1 MPLNQR
7 VILLTGATGGIGQAL
22 AKVLANAGHTLILS
36 ARSEEKLKQL
46 KDNLPGR
53 SIISTVRADLTL
65 PADLDNLA
73 QAAAQNGVDTLI
85 NLSGANQFALL
96 ENTEAAA
103 LTNMV
108 QLNLLAPMQL
118 TRLLL
123 PHLRKTPHGMIVN
136 VGSVFGTIGYPGY
149 TAYCASKF
157 GLRGFTEA
165 LRREVK
171 NTSIDVI
178 YFAPRT
184 TSTTMNSEAANQL
197 NDALGNASD
206 TPVYVAQKILKSI
219 EQKAKSTYL
228 GWPERLFVR
237 VNQIMPGVVDR
248 ALEKKLATI
257 EQFART
263 T

>member
-1 MPLNQR
+1 MPLKQR
-7 VILLTGATGGIGQAL
+7 AVLLTGATGGIGQAL

-46 KDNLPGR
+46 KDNLPAR

-65 PADLDNLA
+65 PTDLDNLA

-123 PHLRKTPHGMIVN
+123 PHLSKKPHGMI
-136 VGSVFGTIGYPGY
+136 
-149 TAYCASKF
+149 
-157 GLRGFTEA
+157 
-165 LRREVK
+165 
-171 NTSIDVI
+171 
-178 YFAPRT
+178 
-184 TSTTMNSEAANQL
+184 
-197 NDALGNASD
+197 
-206 TPVYVAQKILKSI
+206 
-219 EQKAKSTYL
+219 
-228 GWPERLFVR
+228 
-237 VNQIMPGVVDR
+237 
-248 ALEKKLATI
+248 
-257 EQFART
+257 
-263 T
+263 

>member
-22 AKVLANAGHTLILS
+22 ALALADAGHTLILS
-36 ARSEEKLKQL
+36 ARSGDKLQQL
-46 KDNLPGR
+46 ADNLPAQ
-53 SIISTVRADLTL
+53 SIVTTALADLTL

-73 QAAAQNGVDTLI
+73 QTAAQKGIDTLI

-96 ENTEAAA
+96 ENTEAAT

-123 PHLRKTPHGMIVN
+123 PHLSKKPHGMIVN
-136 VGSVFGTIGYPGY
+136 VGSVFGTIGHPAY

-171 NTSIDVI
+171 NKPIDVI

-184 TSTTMNSEAANQL
+184 TSTAMNSAAANQL
-197 NDALGNASD
+197 NTALGNASD
-206 TPVYVAQKILKSI
+206 TPEYVAQRILKSI
-219 EQKAKSTYL
+219 EQKSKSTYL

-257 EQFART
+257 EKFART